1 MLLTAV
7 KSCLGET
14 AFLPVLALSLR
25 MLFFLLLQ
33 HSVNLKTLPDVH
45 IVNQFHAFNPQREMF
60 TKKRDPDKPKK
71 PATAYFLFLE
81 DFRKKMKGIPL
92 EPGKRLTVIC
102 GEEWNKLTDQQ
113 KKPYQDQ
120 VAIKYQL
127 YEEAMREWRLKV
139 RGSGRISRRFHQTL
153 PNLELILGLGMS

>member
-1 MLLTAV
+1 
-7 KSCLGET
+7 
-14 AFLPVLALSLR
+14 
-25 MLFFLLLQ
+25 
-33 HSVNLKTLPDVH
+33 
-45 IVNQFHAFNPQREMF
+45 MF

-139 RGSGRISRRFHQTL
+139 RMSDHCR
-153 PNLELILGLGMS
+153 LGWTFLTWWEGVVWGGGGGLREA